1 MEVWPPSHF
10 ILVLRFRFSAHR
22 DVAAYPTIRG
32 LTQCGIWKVLA
43 PSFFADGKSLDES

>member
-22 DVAAYPTIRG
+22 DVAADVSAGCQFQFGIRSTA
-32 LTQCGIWKVLA
+32 LKLFSSAI
-43 PSFFADGKSLDES
+43 